1 MSVACLHIPHFGL
14 RVSLLTRPELDG
26 HPLILSDPHHGRPS
40 VLDATPE
47 ARQKGIRTGLS
58 LREATAL
65 CPSAIVLAPD
75 PAAEHEQLRAITAAL
90 DAISPLVE
98 PDPGD
103 PGTWYIDLTGLGR
116 HFAST
121 RAAGQHILRQV
132 APSLRP
138 RAGIAVGKFAAR
150 VAANRSGPG
159 AITLL
164 PPDRARQLLAS
175 APVALLP
182 LPAATL
188 HELHLMGIETLG
200 QYVAIPRAKVG
211 SRFGPAGQRA
221 WDLITGDAD
230 DPVTPPPRELTVV
243 ESLEMPAPATS
254 HDTLMFALRQLI
266 ARAFRAPDLRYRQ
279 AQQLTIRAGLE
290 HGRSWERV
298 LVFKDPY
305 GPERLARAI
314 GLRLQHLELPGPV
327 ETLTV
332 EIHGI
337 VQTTAH
343 QTLLPAL
350 RPRQLA
356 PLSHAVSM
364 LKQRYGLSPL
374 FRIVE
379 VEPWSRIPE
388 RRHALVSFDP

>member
-14 RVSLLTRPELDG
+14 RVTMLAQPELDG

-47 ARQKGIRTGLS
+47 ARQKGVRTGLS

-65 CPSAIVLAPD
+65 CPSAIVLASD
-75 PAAEHEQLRAITAAL
+75 PAAEHEQIRAITTAL
-90 DAISPLVE
+90 DDISPLVE

-103 PGTWYIDLTGLGR
+103 AGTWYIDLTGLGR

-121 RAAGQHILRQV
+121 REAGEHILRQV

-138 RAGIAVGKFAAR
+138 RVGIAIGKFVAR
-150 VAANRSGPG
+150 VAASRGAPG
-159 AITLL
+159 AVALVPPAIT
-164 PPDRARQLLAS
+164 REVLAN
-175 APVALLP
+175 APIELLP
-182 LPAATL
+182 LDTGAL

-211 SRFGPAGQRA
+211 ARFGPAGQRA
-221 WDLITGDAD
+221 WDLATGDAR
-230 DPVTPPPRELTVV
+230 DPVVPPPRELTVV
-243 ESLEMPAPATS
+243 EGLEMPAPATS
-254 HDTLMFALRQLI
+254 HDVLMFALKQLI
-266 ARAFRAPDLRYRQ
+266 HRAFRSPDLRYRQ
-279 AQQLTIRAGLE
+279 AREITIRAGLE
-290 HGRSWERV
+290 HDRSWERSM
-298 LVFKDPY
+298 VFKDAY
-305 GPERLARAI
+305 GPDRLVQAI
-314 GLRLQHLELPGPV
+314 GLRMQHLEMPGPV
-327 ETLTV
+327 ETLSI
-332 EIHGI
+332 EIQGI

-343 QTLLPAL
+343 QAMLPAL
-350 RPRQLA
+350 RPRHLA

-364 LKQRYGLSPL
+364 LRQRYGLSPL

>member
-14 RVSLLTRPELDG
+14 RVTMLAQPELDG

-47 ARQKGIRTGLS
+47 ARQKGIRAGLS

-75 PAAEHEQLRAITAAL
+75 PAAEHEQGRAIAAAL
-90 DAISPLVE
+90 DGISPLVE
-98 PDPGD
+98 PDPAD
-103 PGTWYIDLTGLGR
+103 AGTWYIDLTGLGR
-116 HFAST
+116 HFATT
-121 RAAGQHILRQV
+121 REAGEHILRQV
-132 APSLRP
+132 TPSLRP
-138 RAGIAVGKFAAR
+138 RAGIAAGKFAAR
-150 VAANRSGPG
+150 VAANRSAPG
-159 AITLL
+159 TVSLV
-164 PPDRARQLLAS
+164 PPTRARELLAS

-182 LPAATL
+182 LDASAL

-221 WDLITGDAD
+221 WDLVTGDAR
-230 DPVTPPPRELTVV
+230 DPVTPPPRDLTVV
-243 ESLEMPAPATS
+243 EQLEMPAPATN
-254 HDTLMFALRQLI
+254 HDVLMFALKQLVY
-266 ARAFRAPDLRYRQ
+266 RAFRAPELRYRQ
-279 AQQLTIRAGLE
+279 AREITMRAGLE
-290 HGRSWERV
+290 HDRSWERAM
-298 LVFKDPY
+298 VFKDAY
-305 GPERLARAI
+305 GPDRLIQAI
-314 GLRLQHLELPGPV
+314 GLRMQHLELPGPV
-327 ETLTV
+327 ETLTI
-332 EIHGI
+332 EIRGI

-343 QTLLPAL
+343 QALLPAL
-350 RPRQLA
+350 RPRHLA

-388 RRHALVSFDP
+388 RRHALVSYDP